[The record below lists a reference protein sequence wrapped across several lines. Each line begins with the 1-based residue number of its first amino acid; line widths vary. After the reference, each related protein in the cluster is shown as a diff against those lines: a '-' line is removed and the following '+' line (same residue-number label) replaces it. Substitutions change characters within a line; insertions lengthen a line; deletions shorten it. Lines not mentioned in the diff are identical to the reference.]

1 MFYTAKIEQ
10 TYSYPKRMKY
20 IAAEDKFIEKDCES
34 LSFYRNVHQPY
45 GWLMESGTPPC
56 AHLDVIVM
64 TDKEYR
70 LGDEEPVR
78 IVGVF
83 KRNDGDH
90 KLVGVLRDREVTDF
104 SGLSDAEK
112 EDMHRLYPYEAEG
125 EGWFGKECAKQII
138 DEFFAKKKRK
148 NIIMVQHT
156 ESQHHVNGKVGA
168 WGNWELTERGKE
180 QAFEIGRWLLK
191 YECDPTF
198 RMYVSDLTRAVQ
210 TAEGINQS
218 LHLNPIEMKIIREVS
233 AGAGNGTDRDW
244 YNANKIPQPMYYDP
258 DYKPFDDAESDR
270 DLWNRLYPFYQEII
284 ASEEEKILIVSHGTS
299 LSFLQSMLMGY
310 SLKDIKNNRFIGDA
324 GSITK
329 IIIEPNG
336 KVIACYVNHR
346 I

>member
-1 MFYTAKIEQ
+1 M
-10 TYSYPKRMKY
+10 Y
-20 IAAEDKFIEKDCES
+20 I
-34 LSFYRNVHQPY
+34 
-45 GWLMESGTPPC
+45 
-56 AHLDVIVM
+56 
-64 TDKEYR
+64 
-70 LGDEEPVR
+70 
-78 IVGVF
+78 
-83 KRNDGDH
+83 
-90 KLVGVLRDREVTDF
+90 
-104 SGLSDAEK
+104 AEK
-112 EDMHRLYPYEAEG
+112 EDIHRLYPYEAEG

-138 DEFFAKKKRK
+138 DGFFAKKKRK

-233 AGAGNGTDRDW
+233 AGAGNGTDREW